1 MNEDLK
7 NYYEVLEVQTSSTT
21 QEIQQAYTRAK
32 NAYTGDSLALYSLLS
47 QDEANKILELIEEAY
62 NILSDPTK
70 RKQYNIARGIENSP
84 NTSTTIDVTDQDT
97 EFKQN
102 KNASGEMNKLVAKK
116 RYGLDYTESSSFEQ
130 EIEQCTEFTGEFL
143 KKIRE
148 YKNVDVNRLADMTK
162 ISKTYIRYIEDEE
175 VTKMPAIVY
184 VRGFVYQYAKCL
196 KLNPELVAT
205 SYIYRLKKLKGEV

>member
-1 MNEDLK
+1 MNDALK
-7 NYYEVLEVQTSSTT
+7 NYYEVLEVQTNASN

-47 QDEANKILELIEEAY
+47 QDEARKVLELIEEAH

-70 RKQYNIARGIENSP
+70 RKQYNIARGIE
-84 NTSTTIDVTDQDT
+84 TDSVISSIAATD
-97 EFKQN
+97 EDSDFKQN

-116 RYGLDYTESSSFEQ
+116 RYGLDYQESSEFEK

-148 YKNVDVNRLADMTK
+148 YKNVDIKRLADMTK
-162 ISKTYIRYIEDEE
+162 ISKTYIRYIEEE
-175 VTKMPAIVY
+175 EITKMPAIVY

-196 KLNPELVAT
+196 KLNPELVAN
-205 SYIYRLKKLKGEV
+205 SFIYRLKKLKEEA

>member
-1 MNEDLK
+1 MNDDLK
-7 NYYEVLEVQTSSTT
+7 NYYEVLEVQTNSTT

-84 NTSTTIDVTDQDT
+84 NTATTVDVTDQDT

-116 RYGLDYTESSSFEQ
+116 RYGLDYTENTSFEQ

-175 VTKMPAIVY
+175 VSKMPAIVY

>member
-1 MNEDLK
+1 MNDNLK
-7 NYYEVLEVQTSSTT
+7 NYYEVLEVQPNSST
-21 QEIQQAYTRAK
+21 QDIQQAYTRAK

-62 NILSDPTK
+62 NILSDPVK
-70 RKQYNIARGIENSP
+70 RKQYNIARGIEHNPSISHSP
-84 NTSTTIDVTDQDT
+84 DPSEKDN

-116 RYGLDYTESSSFEQ
+116 RYGLEYQEDANFEV

-162 ISKTYIRYIEDEE
+162 ISKTYIRYIEEE
-175 VTKMPAIVY
+175 DVTKMPAVVY

-196 KLNPELVAT
+196 KLNPELVAN
-205 SYIYRLKKLKGEV
+205 SYVYRLKKLKGEV

>member
-1 MNEDLK
+1 VNDDLK
-7 NYYEVLEVQTSSTT
+7 NYYEVLEVQTNSTT

-84 NTSTTIDVTDQDT
+84 NTATTVDVTDQDT

-116 RYGLDYTESSSFEQ
+116 RYGLDYTENTSFEQ

-175 VTKMPAIVY
+175 VSKMPAIVY